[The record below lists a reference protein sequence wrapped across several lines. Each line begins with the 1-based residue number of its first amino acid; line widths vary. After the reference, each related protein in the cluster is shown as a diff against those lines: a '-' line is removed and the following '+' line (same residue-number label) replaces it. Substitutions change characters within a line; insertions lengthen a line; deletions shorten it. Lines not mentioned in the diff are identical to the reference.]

1 MGNRVTDFSYSYKR
15 SPQSWGDLGVGFFF
29 SGQTYKSLEKEEYTL
44 SGPELNCHVFNI
56 CPNADM
62 NEYLWEDRGI
72 VL

>member
-1 MGNRVTDFSYSYKR
+1 M
-15 SPQSWGDLGVGFFF
+15 GFFF

-62 NEYLWEDRGI
+62 NEYL
-72 VL
+72 